1 VVPVGFAA
9 AAARGQAGLT
19 LSGPSPPADVMAT
32 SLVAAPYL
40 GGMGGMGGISFS
52 PGEAAMADQIG
63 ASPYGV
69 SPGMAMPMS
78 YTYEGAY
85 MQNLPARS

>member
-1 VVPVGFAA
+1 M
-9 AAARGQAGLT
+9 
-19 LSGPSPPADVMAT
+19 MAT

-40 GGMGGMGGISFS
+40 GSMGMGGMGGISFS